1 MKNLFKKGMKV
12 KVRVGKDKGKTGE
25 IIEINR
31 FRDLAKV
38 KDVNMQKKHK
48 NSDFKWKKTN
58 TATNNKEPIDHW
70 LSCIKA
76 EYTSWSTRMLPSYHV
91 TVMCFNRLFIS
102 ESKLSCNCF
111 KYIS

>member
-48 NSDFKWKKTN
+48 K
-58 TATNNKEPIDHW
+58 ATKENKGGIVSKEGYIH
-70 LSCIKA
+70 LSNIKNL
-76 EYTSWSTRMLPSYHV
+76 E
-91 TVMCFNRLFIS
+91 
-102 ESKLSCNCF
+102 ESK
-111 KYIS
+111 KVKK

>member
-48 NSDFKWKKTN
+48 K
-58 TATNNKEPIDHW
+58 ATKENKGGIINKEGYIH
-70 LSCIKA
+70 LSNLKNL
-76 EYTSWSTRMLPSYHV
+76 E
-91 TVMCFNRLFIS
+91 
-102 ESKLSCNCF
+102 ESK
-111 KYIS
+111 KDKK